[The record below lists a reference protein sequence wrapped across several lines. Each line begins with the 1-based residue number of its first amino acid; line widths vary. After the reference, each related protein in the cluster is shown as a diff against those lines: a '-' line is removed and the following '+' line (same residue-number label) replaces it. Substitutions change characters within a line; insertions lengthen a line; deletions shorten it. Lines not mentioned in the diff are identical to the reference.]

1 MAVSRLLLCE
11 KSRLVGCAT
20 LLMVAVLPAM
30 AAPDDILR
38 PYASLSAV
46 HESNLFRLT
55 DDDEAQRVL
64 GTRDRREDWRRLEAG
79 LSAAVPVS
87 LQVFDG
93 RLSVGR
99 TMYSRFPTLNYSDY
113 HGNLGWK
120 WRVGDLLLGTL
131 GYSDG
136 RTLSS
141 FSQSQVNIR
150 NLHRDRKADFD
161 LTYLISPVL
170 RARAGLNRL
179 GISNSD
185 VSQQGLDTVQYT
197 WAAGVDYVSRA
208 NNIVGS
214 QLRVL
219 DGHYPSR
226 ALVAGNSVNYDFRQ
240 MDAGFSSKW
249 ALTIDTVLDGSVGY
263 TRRAN
268 SELAVR
274 DFEGPTGRLNAKW
287 RVTEA
292 TSLAASGWRTIGSY
306 EDQTSSYV
314 VNQGASGTATW
325 APLIALTLQGELKQ
339 ERLRF
344 DGDPHFS
351 AQPSTT
357 RSDRVRSA
365 SFKAAFRPLPQ
376 VELALTLQTEH
387 RASNVYLRSYR
398 ADSIM
403 ATVRAEY

>member
-20 LLMVAVLPAM
+20 LLMAAVLPAM

-38 PYASLSAV
+38 PYVSLSAV

-55 DDDEAQRVL
+55 DDEEAQREL

-79 LSAAVPVS
+79 LTAAVPVS

-99 TMYSRFPTLNYSDY
+99 TTYSRFSNLNNSDY

-120 WRVGDLLLGTL
+120 WRIGDLLLGTL

-141 FSQSQVNIR
+141 FSQSRVNIR

-197 WAAGVDYVSRA
+197 WTAGVDYVSRA
-208 NNIVGS
+208 NNVVGS

-226 ALVAGNSVNYDFRQ
+226 ALVAGNSVKYDFRQ
-240 MDAGFSSKW
+240 MDVGFSSKW

-274 DFEGPTGRLNAKW
+274 VFDGPTGRLNAKW

-314 VNQGASGTATW
+314 VNMGASGTATW
-325 APLIALTLQGELKQ
+325 APLTAFKLQGELKQ

-344 DGDPHFS
+344 DG

-365 SFKAAFRPLPQ
+365 SLTAAFRPLTQ
-376 VELALTLQTEH
+376 MELALTVQKEH
-387 RASNVYLRSYR
+387 RASNFLLRSYR